1 MCCIIRDCK
10 TARPQDC
17 KTRKAVSYYNWDG
30 FFNEVAVLFCGMNCL
45 YRANF
50 SA

>member
-1 MCCIIRDCK
+1 MCCIRRDRK
-10 TARPQDC
+10 TARLQDR

-30 FFNEVAVLFCGMNCL
+30 FFNGVAVLFRGMNCL